1 MNYITSLLTSLC
13 ACLILIGVLFIICPD
28 GVMSKSVK
36 YILSLIFLIS
46 VISVAGIGVSDQGKS
61 FDFKT
66 EASVDSSDFEI
77 QNARLVYME
86 TLKKSGLEFKE
97 ITVLTDKSEDGSI
110 VINKIIVNSFCE
122 KEKIINALSEIA
134 KTAEVEVIDE

>member
-1 MNYITSLLTSLC
+1 
-13 ACLILIGVLFIICPD
+13 
-28 GVMSKSVK
+28 MSKSVK